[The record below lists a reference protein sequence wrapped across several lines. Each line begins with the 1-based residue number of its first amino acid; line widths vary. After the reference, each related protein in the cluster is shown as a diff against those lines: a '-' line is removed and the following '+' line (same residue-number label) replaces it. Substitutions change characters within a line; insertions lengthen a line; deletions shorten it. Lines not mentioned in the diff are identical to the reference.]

1 MNIFKGQFNRSS
13 TRAPGPD
20 RLTLV
25 VPAFFI
31 LAHLLLMIAA
41 FMVLNLALN
50 VFQIDM
56 SDMTFTQIGGILY
69 SLLQIWIYAVYLI
82 AWHKHDPK
90 AVRLEKPS
98 PLVSLS
104 IIPLVLGSLGF
115 AILWFELLY
124 RLSDSIPTISR
135 MLEAYEIM
143 SQAFTHP
150 EAVWLS
156 ILSGSI
162 LIPIAE
168 ELLFRGIVFAEF
180 RRAFKP
186 IVAILL
192 NAAIFAIYHWN
203 LPQSGYVFIAG
214 IVFASAYYWS
224 ESLWFPMILHMLYN
238 FFGSDFSQMFLQQED
253 AAVRFATLQIYM
265 IPLSVFFL
273 IALRRQYHVR
283 HRRATT
289 S

>member
-50 VFQIDM
+50 VFHIDM

-69 SLLQIWIYAVYLI
+69 SLLQIWIYAAYLI
-82 AWHKHDPK
+82 AWPKHDLK

-98 PLVSLS
+98 PLVFLS
-104 IIPLVLGSLGF
+104 IIPLVFGSLGF